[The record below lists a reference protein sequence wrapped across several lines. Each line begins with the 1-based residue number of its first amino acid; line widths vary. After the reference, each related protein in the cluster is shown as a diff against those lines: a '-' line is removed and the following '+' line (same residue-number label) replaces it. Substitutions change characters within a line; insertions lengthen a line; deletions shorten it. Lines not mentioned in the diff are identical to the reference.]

1 VLELLVFRD
10 GRCHVSLG
18 GSDRRKPW
26 SMPIAALWCRYGKYR
41 ARPNDAAIIPAALR
55 MTLLL
60 ATCLFEF
67 PKVQLTARPFNRSS
81 GRKMRV
87 YRVARPYP

>member
-1 VLELLVFRD
+1 
-10 GRCHVSLG
+10 
-18 GSDRRKPW
+18 
-26 SMPIAALWCRYGKYR
+26 MPIAALWCRYGKYR

-67 PKVQLTARPFNRSS
+67 PKVQLTTYPFDPPNGCNMGVLPCRASLPLSRKPVETVAVASS
-81 GRKMRV
+81 TSHRGF
-87 YRVARPYP
+87 YR